1 MLIDDGFFPLHTDLR
16 PEDRGSHA
24 PMGRALPS
32 PDGTELSHGGIGL
45 RRTYLESSSK
55 CFRKVIIATPTTAA
69 ICFCGH
75 EPALFC
81 VYAAQPSLSRL

>member
-1 MLIDDGFFPLHTDLR
+1 MTVSFHCIRIFVQKIAAAT
-16 PEDRGSHA
+16 
-24 PMGRALPS
+24 LPWAARS
-32 PDGTELSHGGIGL
+32 RRLMEQELSHGGIGL